1 VSITLQN
8 LGVRYGAHVALA
20 DVSFTAQRGRVTA
33 VCGPN
38 GSGKSSLVRAVA
50 GLTPS
55 TGSIGLDDPAGGG
68 GRPRVGYMPQDITAP
83 PALSV
88 IEVVLLGR
96 LSSLALRIDPAD
108 LEAAAGLLD
117 RLGIAPLANR
127 DVRELSGGQ
136 RQLVFLGQALCGSP
150 GVILLDEPTSALDL
164 RHQLQVLSLLR
175 ELVRE
180 RGLTCLVVLH
190 DLNAAARY
198 ADDVALLAGGRLV
211 GFGPPAGIFTR
222 DSVARAFGVEAAV
235 GMAPDGCVTVTALR
249 PLGGEM
255 PA

>member
-1 VSITLQN
+1 VSIALQN
-8 LGVRYGAHVALA
+8 LGVRYRARVALA
-20 DVSFTAQRGRVTA
+20 DVSFTALPRRVTA
-33 VCGPN
+33 LCGPN

-50 GLTPS
+50 GLVPS
-55 TGSIGLDDPAGGG
+55 TGSIGLAGPAGGA

-83 PALSV
+83 PALSA

-96 LSSLALRIDPAD
+96 LSTLALRIDPAD
-108 LEAAAGLLD
+108 LAAAAEVLD
-117 RLGIAPLANR
+117 RLGIADMANR

-136 RQLVFLGQALCGSP
+136 RQLVFLAQALCGSP
-150 GVILLDEPTSALDL
+150 AVVLLDEPTSALDL

-198 ADDVALLAGGRLV
+198 ADDIALMAEGRLI
-211 GFGPPAGIFTR
+211 GFGPPSRIFTR

-235 GMAPDGCVTVTALR
+235 GAAPDGCVTVTALR
-249 PLGGEM
+249 PLDDSM
-255 PA
+255 LV

>member
-1 VSITLQN
+1 MSITLQN
-8 LGVRYGAHVALA
+8 LGVRYGSRVAVT
-20 DVSFTAQRGRVTA
+20 DVTFTAMPGRVTA
-33 VCGPN
+33 ICGPN

-83 PALSV
+83 PALSA

-96 LSSLALRIDPAD
+96 LPSLALRIDPAD

-136 RQLVFLGQALCGSP
+136 RQLVFLAQALCGSP

-164 RHQLQVLSLLR
+164 RHQLQVLTLLR
-175 ELVRE
+175 DLVRE
-180 RGLTCLVVLH
+180 RCLTCLVVLH

-198 ADDVALLAGGRLV
+198 ADDVALMAGGRLV

-222 DSVARAFGVEAAV
+222 DSVARAFCVEAAV
-235 GMAPDGCVTVTALR
+235 GVAPDGCVTVTALR
-249 PLGGEM
+249 PLDAGTPG
-255 PA
+255 